1 MLAKSFWG
9 ARVCY
14 ALLRRFKIRSV
25 ILNGTGGENL
35 MKLYSVSC
43 LMLALS
49 LYPMAAVAQNGNAP
63 DNATLQSLL
72 AEVRQLRMAIE
83 RAASVLPQTQV
94 LLQRTQLQQ
103 QHVETLSRQLEQL
116 RDQITK
122 SSVED
127 AHFAAEVRD
136 AETRASQEQDANRRR
151 EVEERLKSAKAQM
164 EQEAIHDQRQ
174 RARESQLAGQLQN
187 EQSKL
192 NELQERLDAL
202 ERVLQAP
209 PSK

>member
-1 MLAKSFWG
+1 
-9 ARVCY
+9 
-14 ALLRRFKIRSV
+14 
-25 ILNGTGGENL
+25 
-35 MKLYSVSC
+35 MKLYSASC
-43 LMLALS
+43 LMLSLS
-49 LYPMAAVAQNGNAP
+49 LYPIAAVAQNGGAP

-72 AEVRQLRMAIE
+72 AEVRQLRMAVE
-83 RAASVLPQTQV
+83 RAVSVLPQTQV

-122 SSVED
+122 SSAED

-136 AETRASQEQDANRRR
+136 AETRASQEQDATRHRY
-151 EVEERLKSAKAQM
+151 EEERLKSAKAQM
-164 EQEAIHDQRQ
+164 EQEAIRDQRQ

-187 EQSKL
+187 EQIKL
-192 NELQERLDAL
+192 SELQERLDAL

>member
-1 MLAKSFWG
+1 
-9 ARVCY
+9 
-14 ALLRRFKIRSV
+14 
-25 ILNGTGGENL
+25 
-35 MKLYSVSC
+35 MKLYSAFW

-49 LYPMAAVAQNGNAP
+49 LYPMAAVAQSGSAP

-72 AEVRQLRMAIE
+72 AEVRQLRMAVE

-127 AHFAAEVRD
+127 DHFAAEVRD
-136 AETRASQEQDANRRR
+136 TEARASQEQDTNRRR
-151 EVEERLKSAKAQM
+151 EVELRLKSAKAQM
-164 EQEAIHDQRQ
+164 EQEAIRDQRQ

-187 EQSKL
+187 EQGKL
-192 NELQERLDAL
+192 SELQERLDAL

-209 PSK
+209 LSK

>member
-1 MLAKSFWG
+1 
-9 ARVCY
+9 
-14 ALLRRFKIRSV
+14 
-25 ILNGTGGENL
+25 
-35 MKLYSVSC
+35 MKLYSTSC

-49 LYPMAAVAQNGNAP
+49 LIPMAAVAQNGSTP

-72 AEVRQLRMAIE
+72 AEVRQLRMAVE

-122 SSVED
+122 SSAED

-136 AETRASQEQDANRRR
+136 AETRASQEQDATRRR
-151 EVEERLKSAKAQM
+151 YEEERLKSAKAQM
-164 EQEAIHDQRQ
+164 EQEAIRDQRQ

-187 EQSKL
+187 EQIKL
-192 NELQERLDAL
+192 SELQERLDAL

>member
-1 MLAKSFWG
+1 
-9 ARVCY
+9 
-14 ALLRRFKIRSV
+14 
-25 ILNGTGGENL
+25 
-35 MKLYSVSC
+35 MKLYSASC

-49 LYPMAAVAQNGNAP
+49 LYPMSAVAQSDSAP
-63 DNATLQSLL
+63 DNTTLRLLL
-72 AEVRQLRMAIE
+72 AEVRQLRMAVE
-83 RAASVLPQTQV
+83 RATSVLPQTQV

-122 SSVED
+122 SSAED
-127 AHFAAEVRD
+127 AHFAAELRD
-136 AETRASQEQDANRRR
+136 AEARASQEQDANRRR
-151 EVEERLKSAKAQM
+151 DVDQRLKSAKAQL
-164 EQEAIHDQRQ
+164 EQQAMHDLAQ

-202 ERVLQAP
+202 ERMLQAP
-209 PSK
+209 TSK